1 MLVIINTLDLPGA
14 RISDLGTDH
23 WWQIFS
29 CQFFHHDVEP
39 VDPLSTDEAYE
50 SI

>member
-1 MLVIINTLDLPGA
+1 M
-14 RISDLGTDH
+14 SDSYTDRG
-23 WWQIFS
+23 WLIFS

-50 SI
+50 SIRADMSDHDT